1 VSIERFVRRAFAH
14 RRALIVVLLALTA
27 LFAVGAT
34 MVEES
39 TSVGEFQTDSTEADK
54 LEYVQENFS
63 ASENT
68 TTVQLVVQDDDVLD
82 RETLQETLAFQAE
95 LRANETV
102 NATLVDEEPAAGVAN
117 VVATAAIQQERAG
130 ELQARSQRLNATAD
144 ALEAALDRVRAG
156 EASPEA
162 AFAAAREEAPVEL
175 TDAHAETF
183 TQAARQLQAVDDE
196 AGVEEAYQLGTQGV
210 LADEYDALAAEQR
223 ALAEGIDPSL
233 AEQREALSRM
243 SDEEIENVV
252 STVLGPG
259 NPQLLAFMP
268 DGYEPGKSSANATA
282 FVVTQATGGNPV
294 TPDAAPQAIIDSQFA
309 IQEIAE
315 DRPGEYVVYGNG
327 ISAHEFE
334 ASMNDSLAVIGPLA
348 LLFVLVVLMV
358 AYRDPL
364 DVGLGLFGIVAVL
377 IWTFGFM
384 GLAGIDFGQ
393 LFIAVPVLLIGLS
406 IDYAIHVFMRG
417 REARSGTD
425 WSVERATVAGLAGV
439 GFALVLVTVT
449 TAAGFLSNLVSPMP
463 PVQEFGLVNA
473 AGIVSALFVFGL
485 LVPALKIEID
495 SFLEARGFDR
505 RKEAFGTSDR
515 LAPLMRTGE
524 RLARAAPVV
533 VLVVVLLV
541 SAGGAYGATQVDTSF
556 STEQFIA
563 EDPPGWTET
572 LPDSMEPE
580 EYTVAGTLDYLDATF
595 VRQDMQ
601 THVLV
606 EGDPTD
612 PDTLARVHEGE
623 ETTANAPTTRTLVNG
638 EAAYQGPVA
647 TMHRVAAENQS
658 FNATLAAADT
668 DGDGVPDRNVADV
681 YDALF
686 AADAEAAADVVHR
699 TDDGEYAALRI
710 VSFAAG
716 DVTRGEVTEDMQA
729 VAASIDGDG
738 VTATATG
745 QQTVL
750 YHLVSE
756 EIFDTVI
763 QSLVVTLLAVGLF
776 LVVAT
781 RITAGSATLG
791 VVTTLPVVLA
801 LSWILGTMWL
811 LGMNFNSI
819 TGMITSL
826 TIGLG
831 VAYSIHVSQRYRQ
844 QLDRDG
850 SMWDALRT
858 TVTGTGGAL
867 LGSAATTA
875 GGFGVLTFSFMPALQ
890 QFGFITAMSIVY
902 AFLASVLVL
911 PTLLVLWTRFFG
923 PDVGDT
929 GAADAAAHG
938 GTAETVDDD

>member
-1 VSIERFVRRAFAH
+1 
-14 RRALIVVLLALTA
+14 LIVVLLALTA

-68 TTVQLVVQDDDVLD
+68 TTVQLVVQDDNVLD

-95 LRANETV
+95 SRANETV

-130 ELQARSQRLNATAD
+130 ELQAHSQRLNATAD

-377 IWTFGFM
+377 IWTFGFI

-449 TAAGFLSNLVSPMP
+449 TAAGFLSNLVSPMS

-606 EGDPTD
+606 EGDPTN

-638 EAAYQGPVA
+638 E
-647 TMHRVAAENQS
+647 AAENQS

-831 VAYSIHVSQRYRQ
+831 VAYSIHVSERFKHE
-844 QLDRDG
+844 LDRVG
-850 SMWDALRT
+850 GVWAAMNRT
-858 TVTGTGGAL
+858 LTGTGGAL
-867 LGSAATTA
+867 LGSVATTA
-875 GGFGVLTFSFMPALQ
+875 IGFGVLTFSFMPALQ

-938 GTAETVDDD
+938 RTAETVDDD